1 MTRRSRF
8 IISAALSTAFLV
20 GLGALW
26 HGFEIPASQAQSPAP
41 PPAAPTVVVAN
52 PIMREITEHREFAGR
67 FEPSAAVEIRARV
80 TGHIESIGFAD
91 GDLVQAGQLL
101 FAIDPRPYRAR
112 LDEARASL
120 ASAAAQLELADRE
133 LRRAEQLAGNA
144 VSRAT
149 LEQHQQQKKMADA
162 ARELAEATLN
172 RAEIELGFTEVRA
185 PFTGRISNRRLD
197 IGALVTDGTML
208 TTVVA
213 LDPIYFVFDMSE
225 HDLLTYEEAVRRG
238 GLPTMYGRQIP
249 VEAKAQRDN
258 DWPYQGIID
267 FVDNRLEAGAGT
279 IRTRAR
285 ISNTNQLLTPGQFGR
300 VRLPFTG
307 SYTAM
312 LVPETALLTDQ
323 NRRVLLVASADDTI
337 RSVPVELGP
346 HQPGGLRI
354 VRGGISPDDRVVIS
368 GLLRARPGQKVTPQ
382 RGDAVPGASDTLAT
396 N

>member
-1 MTRRSRF
+1 MAHRSSF
-8 IISAALSTAFLV
+8 IISATLSIAFLV
-20 GLGALW
+20 GLGVLW
-26 HGFEIPASQAQSPAP
+26 HGLEIPTSQAQSAARSPAP
-41 PPAAPTVVVAN
+41 PVVVVAN
-52 PIMREITEHREFAGR
+52 PIIREVTEHREFAGR

-80 TGHIESIGFAD
+80 TGHIESIAFAD

-101 FAIDPRPYRAR
+101 FAIDPRPYHAR

-120 ASAAAQLELADRE
+120 ASAAAQRDLADRE
-133 LRRAEQLAGNA
+133 LRRAQQLLGN
-144 VSRAT
+144 SISQAT
-149 LEQHQQQKKMADA
+149 LEQRQQQKEMADA
-162 ARELAEATLN
+162 AHELAKAVLK
-172 RAEIELGFTEVRA
+172 RAEIELEFTEVRA

-208 TTVVA
+208 TTIVA
-213 LDPIYFVFDMSE
+213 LDPIYFVFDISE
-225 HDLLTYEEAVRRG
+225 QDLVTYEGGARRG
-238 GLPTMYGRQIP
+238 NLPTMYGRQIP

-285 ISNTNQLLTPGQFGR
+285 ISNTDQFLKPGQFGR

-323 NRRVLLVASADDTI
+323 SSRVLLVVSADDTV
-337 RSVPVELGP
+337 RSVPVDLGP
-346 HQPGGLRI
+346 RQPEGLRI
-354 VRGGISPDDRVVIS
+354 VRSGISPNDRVVIS

-382 RGDAVPGASDTLAT
+382 SRDDAPSATNTLAT